1 MPNCRLPMVLIGAIF
16 ALLLSVP
23 SDASLTIQV
32 QSSTP
37 IYNDPSAFE
46 LFVIIQNHGSF
57 PLVVLP
63 QALRRKY
70 SPVGSGSAEYSLYPG
85 PAMAPWKG
93 AFSLQP
99 GQARTLTFTG
109 MRDGD
114 GSWRIEPGPYELRVR
129 LSVTPGVIEASRS
142 QVEHL
147 GGAIW
152 QGDIQSS
159 SIRVTYSPG
168 PVAWYQP

>member
-1 MPNCRLPMVLIGAIF
+1 MPNCRLPIGLIGAIF
-16 ALLLSVP
+16 ALLLSAP

-32 QSSTP
+32 QSSVP
-37 IYNDPSAFE
+37 IYDNPFAFE
-46 LFVIIQNHGSF
+46 LFVIIQNRGSF

-63 QALRRKY
+63 QALRREY
-70 SPVGSGSAEYSLYPG
+70 SPVGSGSAEYSPYPG

-114 GSWRIEPGPYELRVR
+114 GSWRIGPGRYELRVR
-129 LSVTPGVIEASRS
+129 LSVTPDVVEASRS
-142 QVEHL
+142 QLENL
-147 GGAIW
+147 EGAIW

-159 SIRVTYSPG
+159 NIRVTYSPA
-168 PVAWYQP
+168 PAAS